1 MIKELDQSINS
12 RLLEELKVR
21 NDKLF
26 IPQLIGISFSIYFI
40 SDILSTNHFVFVPI
54 LLVLLSMLIRIKA
67 LGLNSQVGEI
77 LFYLGVS
84 LTGLGWGQYFYLVEQ
99 HFGLFSLESIYSLLM
114 IATLFGG
121 AVTTLSASIRASFFF
136 HTSLVIV
143 PAYTL
148 FSNPGPEHKLLGCL
162 FLVSY
167 FYHLHHSF
175 LSHRSIRHMVSREVK
190 ELTHRNYLQEFVDV
204 IPGFVAIIDAR
215 GNYELVNNYAAGIY
229 RDLITTHVCMK
240 ALLKEF
246 ISEGKAQ
253 LVKEVCINVHGNS
266 EWFMIH
272 IRSAPSLGGMAI
284 AILPI
289 TDLVK
294 TRNELKIQ
302 EAKAHYSAKLASL
315 GEVAAGIAHEVNNPL
330 TIIEGA
336 ATIIDLNVSGSEMDL
351 EVVQKMSKKIMH
363 TTQRINKLVKS
374 LKKLSRKDSFE
385 PFEKVSLQSIIE
397 PSLEIMQAKLKFNSI
412 DLKVTSDFSEVFV
425 EGREVELSQ
434 VVMNLI
440 SNAADAVENQDQRWI
455 ELKHHT
461 NEDWCDILV
470 TDSGRGVP
478 LEIQYK
484 NHGTIFHY

>member
-1 MIKELDQSINS
+1 
-12 RLLEELKVR
+12 
-21 NDKLF
+21 
-26 IPQLIGISFSIYFI
+26 
-40 SDILSTNHFVFVPI
+40 
-54 LLVLLSMLIRIKA
+54 
-67 LGLNSQVGEI
+67 
-77 LFYLGVS
+77 
-84 LTGLGWGQYFYLVEQ
+84 
-99 HFGLFSLESIYSLLM
+99 
-114 IATLFGG
+114 
-121 AVTTLSASIRASFFF
+121 
-136 HTSLVIV
+136 
-143 PAYTL
+143 
-148 FSNPGPEHKLLGCL
+148 
-162 FLVSY
+162 
-167 FYHLHHSF
+167 
-175 LSHRSIRHMVSREVK
+175 
-190 ELTHRNYLQEFVDV
+190 
-204 IPGFVAIIDAR
+204 
-215 GNYELVNNYAAGIY
+215 
-229 RDLITTHVCMK
+229 
-240 ALLKEF
+240 
-246 ISEGKAQ
+246 
-253 LVKEVCINVHGNS
+253 
-266 EWFMIH
+266 MIH

-302 EAKAHYSAKLASL
+302 EAKAYYSAKLASL

-336 ATIIDLNVSGSEMDL
+336 ATIIDMNVSGNEMDL

-397 PSLEIMQAKLKFNSI
+397 PSLEIMQAKLKCNRI
-412 DLKVTSDFSEVFV
+412 DIKVTSDFSEVFV

-455 ELKHHT
+455 ELKHHA

-478 LEIQYK
+478 LEIQSK
-484 NHGTIFHY
+484 IMEPFFTTKDPNKGTGLGLSISKSIVEKHFGELSLMHSEPNTTFRVRLPWQIGVEQFKKSVRLEEVHVDIPV